1 MKPKRLLL
9 LFAALGVALVGTSLA
24 AGSLASHASTQQLT
38 LYVFSGKF
46 KIKGPDGKAHDTIV
60 PSNFVVKA
68 GVRVKVTVINYDEAQ
83 HSITAPGLKLDL
95 LIKGGKEN
103 KATGVVTPVTS
114 TFTFTAN
121 KKGVYRW
128 YCKIPCDHKANLWAM
143 GPGFGGPGKEG
154 FMAGYIVVI

>member
-1 MKPKRLLL
+1 MRPKTLLF
-9 LFAALGVALVGTSLA
+9 LFAAVGITLA
-24 AGSLASHASTQQLT
+24 GTFAVGSLASRASAQQLT

-46 KIKGPDGKAHDTIV
+46 KIKGPDGRAHDTIV

-68 GVRVKVTVINYDEAQ
+68 GVPVKVTVINYDEAQ

-95 LIKGGKEN
+95 LIQGGKEN

-114 TFTFTAN
+114 TFTFTAS